1 MSSKGQGEARRD
13 NGDLTQALLDAIDA
27 GEMPPGMR
35 LVEADLAARFG
46 VSRTPVREA
55 LNRLES
61 QGLVTRDPK
70 RGMVV
75 STLDYDQLGELY
87 ALRGVT
93 EGFAARMAARHAAPA
108 EIALLEEMVEADRA
122 RIDDVDALAHWNRLF
137 HKQLH
142 RASHN
147 RYLVQMLGAMRRSLA
162 LLSRTSLA
170 WPGRGVQ
177 SVAEHAEIVAAI
189 ARRDEAAAE
198 AAARLHIENAL
209 GARLRLDVTR

>member
-1 MSSKGQGEARRD
+1 VTKD
-13 NGDLTQALLDAIDA
+13 NADLTSRLLDAIDA

-108 EIALLEEMVEADRA
+108 EIALLQEMVDDDRA
-122 RIDDVDALAHWNRLF
+122 RVDDPSALSHANKLF
-137 HKQLH
+137 HQQLH

-147 RYLVQMLGAMRRSLA
+147 RYLVEMLGAMRRSLS

-170 WPGRGVQ
+170 WPGRGPQ
-177 SVAEHAEIVAAI
+177 SVAEHADIVAAI
-189 ARRDEAAAE
+189 ARRDEDAAE
-198 AAARLHIENAL
+198 AAARQHIENAL
-209 GARLRLDVTR
+209 GARLRLEVTR